1 MLDNPSLR
9 LGVRE
14 VLQVPHKEDIT
25 LLEDKQLYQF
35 LLVEDIQGV
44 RRILLNSTSYSIGR
58 NPSNGIVL
66 YSNLVSRQHATLQRV
81 PMPKKSIQLFRIIDG
96 NLQGERSKNG
106 ILINGKR
113 KLSHLLA
120 HGDEIV
126 FSKDTKALYQVASNF
141 TEASVPSD
149 DATIAISENELAVF
163 NDELAVI
170 NDEVMSRLASIPE
183 LNPNPII
190 EIDLEGDITYLNPA
204 AMQQFPNIDT
214 LGSQHPT
221 LQGLLS
227 RATSLQNGN
236 QDFFVREVE
245 INERVIEQFVHFIQC
260 SDLIR
265 IYVAD
270 ITERKRS
277 QEIIEYQAS
286 HDSLTG
292 LPNRQYMNEFLN
304 LALAQAERTAE
315 QIAVIF
321 FDLDRFKLINDS
333 LGHSTGDMLLKA
345 VCDRLVHY
353 LPKDDLL
360 ARWGGDEFILVL
372 RHVTSPEQAL
382 KVAQKVTKILEPP
395 FICDG
400 HELHISTSMGISLYP
415 FDGKDVDTLMKNADV
430 AMYRAKG
437 NGRNNCQLYK
447 SVMHENTFKRLSME
461 NRLCKAIENDEL
473 LVYYQPQVNLE
484 LGKVVGVEALMR
496 WQHHTLGL
504 LPPSQFIPLAEET
517 GLIVSIGYWLL
528 RQVCAQS
535 HAWQLAGLP
544 PLRLGVNLSLR
555 QFRQKDFIEK
565 LSQILEETGF
575 DPHFLDLELTESIVM
590 EDIEESVTRLRRLRD
605 MGISLSIDD
614 FGTGYSS
621 LSYLK
626 SLPINVLK
634 IDQSFVRDI
643 TENLYDQ
650 AIAISIITLAH
661 KLKLNVIA
669 EGIETKEQME
679 LLRSFGCHEMQ
690 GYLFNRPVPPA
701 ELAEFLIAQPVLW

>member
-1 MLDNPSLR
+1 MLDNSSLR
-9 LGVRE
+9 LGIRE
-14 VLQVPHKEDIT
+14 VLQVQQTEDIT
-25 LLEDKQLYQF
+25 LLEDKHLYQF
-35 LLVEDIQGV
+35 LIIEDIQGV
-44 RRILLNSTSYSIGR
+44 RKILLNSTTYSIGR

-66 YSNLVSRQHATLQRV
+66 YSNLVSRQHATLLRV
-81 PMPKKSIQLFRIIDG
+81 PIPKKSLQLFRIIDG
-96 NLQGERSKNG
+96 NLQGERSRNG

-113 KLSHLLA
+113 KLSHILA

-126 FSKDTKALYQVASNF
+126 FSKDTKAVYQVSSNF
-141 TEASVPSD
+141 AEIASPSD
-149 DATIAISENELAVF
+149 DATIAISE
-163 NDELAVI
+163 DELAVY
-170 NDEVMSRLASIPE
+170 NEEFLSRLASIPE

-190 EIDLEGDITYLNPA
+190 EIDLSGEITYLNPA
-204 AMQQFPNIDT
+204 AVKQFPNLDA

-227 RATSLQNGN
+227 RVTSLQNGS
-236 QDFFVREVE
+236 QEFFVREVE

-277 QEIIEYQAS
+277 QEIIQYQAS

-292 LPNRQYMNEFLN
+292 LPNRKYMNDFLT

-315 QIAVIF
+315 RIAVVF

-333 LGHSTGDMLLKA
+333 LGHSTGDQLLKS
-345 VCDRLVHY
+345 VCDRLKHY
-353 LPKDDLL
+353 LPQGDLL

-372 RHVTSPEQAL
+372 RHITSPEQAL

-395 FICDG
+395 FECDG

-430 AMYRAKG
+430 AMYRAKDS
-437 NGRNNCQLYK
+437 GRNNCQLYK
-447 SVMHENTFKRLSME
+447 SIMHENTFKRLSME

-496 WQHHTLGL
+496 WQHPTLGL
-504 LPPSQFIPLAEET
+504 LPPNQFIPLAEET

-528 RQVCAQS
+528 KHACAQS
-535 HAWQLAGLP
+535 QAWQLAGIP
-544 PLRLGVNLSLR
+544 PLRLGINLSLR

-565 LSQILEETGF
+565 LSQTLEETGF
-575 DPHFLDLELTESIVM
+575 DPNFLDLELTESIVM
-590 EDIEESVTRLRRLRD
+590 ENVDESITRLRKLRD

-690 GYLFNRPVPPA
+690 GYLFNRPIPSD
-701 ELAEFLIAQPVLW
+701 ELMELLRAKD